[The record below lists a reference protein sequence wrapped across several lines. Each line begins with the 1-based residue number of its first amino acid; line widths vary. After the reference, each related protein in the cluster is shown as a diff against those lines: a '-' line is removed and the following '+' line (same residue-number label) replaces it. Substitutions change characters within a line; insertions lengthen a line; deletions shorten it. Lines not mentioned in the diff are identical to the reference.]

1 MKKILHHSLLV
12 LALAAGLTP
21 AQAAPVN
28 SLAQYELPAT
38 RAPQNQVVHYLKSNL
53 DGSKR
58 LVLSLYFPA
67 PLQVEALKVEA
78 DGRYLALVSAE
89 LDAKTLSESRMRS
102 FNGLEHGQGGR
113 LQMALNRDG
122 DRLVAEVAGTRMP
135 VTPSHWPAHIYNFD
149 LSGLNL
155 TLPLLTNPRADF
167 EVGIVDPDF
176 GFLRTQFKPNAGEL
190 PGGFVDKGKATFRYQ
205 RDEKLDG
212 EIDTHRFEVGGPAFG
227 GVTGTLWV
235 NAKDRLIERFEHALP
250 DNPDWKSFRLNRLAS
265 RPMDAAGWEAFKAAS
280 VRRAMDLRDAE

>member
-1 MKKILHHSLLV
+1 MKVLHRSL
-12 LALAAGLTP
+12 LALAIAAGIAPALHAATDTLSQYTP
-21 AQAAPVN
+21 A
-28 SLAQYELPAT
+28 AT
-38 RAPQNQVVHYLKSNL
+38 QAPQQRVVHYVKSNL

-58 LVLSLYFPA
+58 LVLSLFFPA
-67 PLQVEALKVEA
+67 PLQVEALKVEG

-89 LDAKTLSESRMRS
+89 LDPKTLSESRMRS
-102 FNGLEHGQGGR
+102 FNGLEQGQGGR

-122 DRLVAEVAGTRMP
+122 ERLVAEVAGTRMP
-135 VTPSHWPAHIYNFD
+135 VAPGHWPTHIYNFD
-149 LSGLNL
+149 LSGMNL
-155 TLPLLTNPRADF
+155 TLPLLKNPRADF

-176 GFLRTQFKPNAGEL
+176 GFLRTKFRPNAGEL
-190 PGGFVDKGKATFRYQ
+190 PGGFVDKGKATFRYL

-250 DNPDWKSFRLNRLAS
+250 DNPDWNSFRLNRIGA
-265 RPMDAAGWEAFKAAS
+265 RGMDAAGWEAFKAAS